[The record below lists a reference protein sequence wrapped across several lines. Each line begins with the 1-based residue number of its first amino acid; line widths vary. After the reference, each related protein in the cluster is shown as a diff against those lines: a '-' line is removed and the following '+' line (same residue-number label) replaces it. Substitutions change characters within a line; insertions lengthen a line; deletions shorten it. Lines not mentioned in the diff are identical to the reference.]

1 MKLKEVRKK
10 PYTNAE
16 LFTEIVKMIE
26 LPDNLDYYLGADDEL
41 SVKTYAVNVSSD
53 LNYGGSEGIY
63 LRVGLYYN
71 EMVNGR
77 YVRREVP
84 LGVFKTLDTSA
95 ESMRKMAILLA
106 DFTVATGKFI
116 NMHLDD
122 FEWTGYTVYGT
133 DETGDE
139 ILSCY
144 SKTYQSMERV
154 NESWSR
160 DFASYPGV
168 LIVDNAT
175 KLKTVI
181 KRSKTEDGELKY
193 AI

>member
-1 MKLKEVRKK
+1 MKLSEVRKKRKK

-16 LFTEIVKMIE
+16 LFTKVIKMIE

-53 LNYGGSEGIY
+53 LNFGGSEGIY

-77 YVRREVP
+77 YVRREIP

-106 DFTVATGKFI
+106 DFTVATCKFI
-116 NMHLDD
+116 NIHLDD

-133 DETGDE
+133 DETGEE

-144 SKTYQSMERV
+144 SRTYQSMECV

-168 LIVDNAT
+168 LIIDNAT
-175 KLKTVI
+175 GKKTFVKMEKDDEI
-181 KRSKTEDGELKY
+181 
-193 AI
+193 